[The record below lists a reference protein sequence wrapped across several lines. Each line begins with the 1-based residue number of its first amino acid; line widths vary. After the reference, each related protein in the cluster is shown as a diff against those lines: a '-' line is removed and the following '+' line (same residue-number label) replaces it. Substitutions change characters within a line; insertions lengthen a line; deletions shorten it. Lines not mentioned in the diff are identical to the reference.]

1 MSFNGITNLRDA
13 KERVKLKPEHLAEIK
28 KCAQDPLYFI
38 NTYMYINTKDNGM
51 QLFKTWPF
59 QDEAIKRFLKYRFNI
74 NRWSRQVGKSTMLQH
89 LFPDY
94 HYVSFDD
101 RTMRELAA
109 SNPRDFIAAFP
120 DGAIIDEAQKVPDI
134 FDAIKLHVDSTRAL
148 PGKYIVT
155 GSSQFRLRANMT
167 DSMAG
172 RAAFLKLLPF
182 SVKELKA
189 AGVLSDN
196 PYDIIF
202 NGQYPPLYDKEK
214 HFIPDDW
221 YESYIDTYL
230 DLDVRD
236 QINPGNL
243 STFKK
248 FIQICALR
256 SGQLLSM
263 DSIARDVGVSAPTI
277 KSWLSIL
284 ETSFI
289 IHFLEPDTNNL
300 GKNIVKTPK
309 LYFVDSG
316 LLCHLL
322 RLESKEELLLSRY
335 KGAVVETFAIAE
347 LLKQRL
353 NQGKKPNLTFFRDD
367 RGFEVDTIAD
377 WKHTF
382 AIEIKSTN
390 APEHKLAANTKKYL
404 EIRQDP
410 NARNAVFYLGDI
422 SMNINGTSYVSWKD
436 WGDL

>member
-1 MSFNGITNLRDA
+1 MLERIAKEALLRLASQFPIVGITG
-13 KERVKLKPEHLAEIK
+13 P
-28 KCAQDPLYFI
+28 
-38 NTYMYINTKDNGM
+38 
-51 QLFKTWPF
+51 
-59 QDEAIKRFLKYRFNI
+59 
-74 NRWSRQVGKSTMLQH
+74 RQSGKSTLAKAT
-89 LFPDY
+89 FPQKK
-94 HYVSFDD
+94 YVTFDD

-120 DGAIIDEAQKVPDI
+120 DGATIDEAQKVPDI
-134 FDAIKLHVDSTRAL
+134 FDALKLHVDSTNAS
-148 PGKYIVT
+148 PGKFIVT

-182 SVKELKA
+182 SVKELKDA
-189 AGVLSDN
+189 NILPDN
-196 PYDIIF
+196 PYDLIF
-202 NGQYPPLYDKEK
+202 GGQYPPLHDKEK
-214 HFIPDDW
+214 HFIPEDW
-221 YESYIDTYL
+221 YESYIDTCL

-248 FIQICALR
+248 FIHVCALR

-263 DSIARDVGVSAPTI
+263 DGIARDVGVSAPTI
-277 KSWLSIL
+277 KTWLSIL

-309 LYFVDSG
+309 LYFIDSG

-353 NQGKKPNLTFFRDD
+353 NHGKKANLTFFRDE

-382 AIEIKSTN
+382 AIEIKSAN
-390 APEHKLAANTKKYL
+390 APESKLASNTKKYL
-404 EIRQDP
+404 EMRKDD
-410 NARNAVFYLGDI
+410 NARNAVFYLGET

-436 WGDL
+436 WGNLLI

>member
-1 MSFNGITNLRDA
+1 MLNFRLAQCDKYVVAKGGTQMIERIA
-13 KERVKLKPEHLAEIK
+13 KEALLRLSAQFPVVCVTGPRQSGKTTLAKAVFPHK
-28 KCAQDPLYFI
+28 K
-38 NTYMYINTKDNGM
+38 
-51 QLFKTWPF
+51 
-59 QDEAIKRFLKYRFNI
+59 
-74 NRWSRQVGKSTMLQH
+74 
-89 LFPDY
+89 
-94 HYVSFDD
+94 YVSFDD

-120 DGAIIDEAQKVPDI
+120 DGAIFDEAQKVPDI
-134 FDAIKLHVDSTRAL
+134 FDAIKLYVDSARAL

-167 DSMAG
+167 DSLAG
-172 RAAFLKLLPF
+172 RAAFLRLLPF

-202 NGQYPPLYDKEK
+202 NGQYPPLYDKDK

-353 NQGKKPNLTFFRDD
+353 NQGKKANLTFFRDD

-404 EIRQDP
+404 EIRQDA
-410 NARNAVFYLGDI
+410 NARNAVFYLGDT

>member
-1 MSFNGITNLRDA
+1 MIERIA
-13 KERVKLKPEHLAEIK
+13 KEALLHLAS
-28 KCAQDPLYFI
+28 QFPVVGV
-38 NTYMYINTKDNGM
+38 TG
-51 QLFKTWPF
+51 P
-59 QDEAIKRFLKYRFNI
+59 
-74 NRWSRQVGKSTMLQH
+74 RQSGKSTLAKAT
-89 LFPDY
+89 FPQKK
-94 HYVSFDD
+94 YVTFDD

-109 SNPRDFIAAFP
+109 SNPQDFISAFP

-134 FDAIKLHVDSTRAL
+134 FDALKLHVDSTKTV
-148 PGKYIVT
+148 PGKFIVT
-155 GSSQFRLRANMT
+155 GSSQFRLRENMT
-167 DSMAG
+167 DSLAG
-172 RAAFLKLLPF
+172 RAAFLKLHPF

-189 AGVLSDN
+189 ANVLSDN
-196 PYDIIF
+196 PYDLIF
-202 NGQYPPLYDKEK
+202 GGQYPPLHDKEK
-214 HFIPDDW
+214 RFIPEDW

-277 KSWLSIL
+277 KTWLSIL

-300 GKNIVKTPK
+300 GKNIVKKPK
-309 LYFVDSG
+309 LYFIDSG

-353 NQGKKPNLTFFRDD
+353 NQGKKANLTFFRDD

-382 AIEIKSTN
+382 AIEIKSNN
-390 APEHKLAANTKKYL
+390 APESKLAANTKKYL
-404 EIRQDP
+404 ELRQDK

-422 SMNINGTSYVSWKD
+422 SMNINGTSYISWKD
-436 WGDL
+436 WGNLL